1 MDSKTFDA
9 VTRRFGGSAT
19 RRFAVR
25 GLLTGAVALV
35 GGATVLEADARKHK
49 QGKGNGKKVTI
60 CHQGQTISVAK
71 PALKGHL
78 KHGDTMGACPG
89 QDTPGAETP
98 GPTAICTDGIKNGN
112 ETDVDCGGGTCPRCA
127 TGKTCSTRND
137 CASARCNAGT
147 CQTCQN
153 ANTDCGTDANG
164 GMCACR
170 DHESGQR
177 FCTKINGRLLGVGT
191 PCSACTNGEQ
201 CFPING
207 GAGGIECILPCG
219 A

>member
-1 MDSKTFDA
+1 
-9 VTRRFGGSAT
+9 
-19 RRFAVR
+19 
-25 GLLTGAVALV
+25 
-35 GGATVLEADARKHK
+35 
-49 QGKGNGKKVTI
+49 
-60 CHQGQTISVAK
+60 
-71 PALKGHL
+71 
-78 KHGDTMGACPG
+78 MGACPE
-89 QDTPGAETP
+89 QETPTGETP
-98 GPTAICTDGIKNGN
+98 GPSAICADGVKNGT
-112 ETDVDCGGGTCPRCA
+112 ETDVDCGGTCPRCA
-127 TGKTCSTRND
+127 TGKTCAIRND
-137 CASARCNAGT
+137 CASARCEAGT

-153 ANTDCGTDANG
+153 PNTDCGTDAGG

-177 FCTKINGRLLGVGT
+177 FCTKIVGRLLGVGT

>member
-1 MDSKTFDA
+1 MDTTAFDGF
-9 VTRRFGGSAT
+9 TRMFAGTSSRRSMIQILGGLSLG
-19 RRFAVR
+19 VI
-25 GLLTGAVALV
+25 ALSPQMS
-35 GGATVLEADARKHK
+35 EAKK
-49 QGKGNGKKVTI
+49 GKGKGKGKGKVTI
-60 CHQGQTISVAK
+60 CHSGQTITVSK

-89 QDTPGAETP
+89 QDTPGA
-98 GPTAICTDGIKNGN
+98 GAICTDGVKNGS
-112 ETDVDCGGGTCPRCA
+112 ETDIDCGGTCPRCA
-127 TGKTCSTRND
+127 TGKTCATRND
-137 CASARCNAGT
+137 CASARCAGGT
-147 CQTCQN
+147 CQTCQDP
-153 ANTDCGTDANG
+153 NTDCGTDANG

-177 FCTKINGRLLGVGT
+177 FCTKIAGRLLGVGT
-191 PCSACTNGEQ
+191 PCTACTNGEQ

>member
-1 MDSKTFDA
+1 MDSKTFDGL
-9 VTRRFGGSAT
+9 VRGFGGST
-19 RRFAVR
+19 SRRSMIHILG
-25 GLLTGAVALV
+25 GLSLGVVALSPR
-35 GGATVLEADARKHK
+35 ASEAKK
-49 QGKGNGKKVTI
+49 NKGKGKGKKVTI
-60 CHQGQTISVAK
+60 CHNGQTLSVSK
-71 PALKGHL
+71 SALKSHL
-78 KHGDTMGACPG
+78 KRGDTMGACPG
-89 QDTPGAETP
+89 QETP
-98 GPTAICTDGIKNGN
+98 GQDPPGANVICTDGVKNGN

-127 TGKTCSTRND
+127 TGKTCGTRND
-137 CASARCNAGT
+137 CASARCEGGT

-153 ANTDCGTDANG
+153 PNTDCGTDADG

-177 FCTKINGRLLGVGT
+177 FCTKIVGRLLGVGT

>member
-1 MDSKTFDA
+1 LDATTFDA
-9 VTRRFGGSAT
+9 VTRRFGSTAT
-19 RRFAVR
+19 RRSAVR
-25 GLLTGAVALV
+25 GLLAGAVALV
-35 GGATVLEADARKHK
+35 GGASVLEADAKKRKRK
-49 QGKGNGKKVTI
+49 GKDKKVTI
-60 CHQGQTISVAK
+60 CHQGQTISVSK

-78 KHGDTMGACPG
+78 KQGDTMGACSGQETPG
-89 QDTPGAETP
+89 QDPPVPSAT
-98 GPTAICTDGIKNGN
+98 CTDGVKNGN

-127 TGKTCSTRND
+127 TGKTCASRND
-137 CASARCNAGT
+137 CASARCTAGT
-147 CQTCQN
+147 CQTCQDP
-153 ANTDCGTDANG
+153 NTDCGTDTNG

-177 FCTKINGRLLGVGT
+177 FCTKIVGRLLHVGT
-191 PCSACTNGEQ
+191 PCTACTNGEQ

>member
-1 MDSKTFDA
+1 MDSTAFDGL
-9 VTRRFGGSAT
+9 VRVLGGST
-19 RRFAVR
+19 NRRSMIQILG
-25 GLLTGAVALV
+25 GLSLGIIALNPT
-35 GGATVLEADARKHK
+35 ASEAKKHK
-49 QGKGNGKKVTI
+49 KGKGNGKQVTI
-60 CHQGQTISVAK
+60 CHQGQTLSVAK

-78 KHGDTMGACPG
+78 KHGDTLGACPG
-89 QDTPGAETP
+89 QETP
-98 GPTAICTDGIKNGN
+98 DTDAICTDGVKNGA

-127 TGKTCSTRND
+127 TGKICTSRTD
-137 CASARCNAGT
+137 CASARCEAGT
-147 CQTCQN
+147 CQTGQK
-153 ANTDCGTDANG
+153 ATTDCGTDANG

-207 GAGGIECILPCG
+207 GANGIECILPCG